1 MAAWRLPVIPL
12 GALFAGS
19 AIVLGLFLM
28 RGFNLREHARIM
40 IGALVVF
47 WIMGALW
54 TLATAAENAGGVRRL
69 GAVNALLVLATT
81 LAAAFAP
88 VLLLWLVSGA
98 R

>member
-1 MAAWRLPVIPL
+1 MAEPRLPIVPL
-12 GALFAGS
+12 VALFGGS
-19 AIVLGLFLM
+19 AVVLGLFLM

-54 TLATAAENAGGVRRL
+54 TLATVIENAGGLRRL
-69 GAVNALLVLATT
+69 GAVNALLVFIATIV
-81 LAAAFAP
+81 AAFAP
-88 VLLLWLVSGA
+88 VALLWLVSGV